1 MLKKL
6 QYAVD
11 NIILKG
17 DFSMSRKNNTYP
29 TELKLGVVQAY
40 LAGEESMQKIAEKY
54 EIRNV
59 SQVKVWVREF
69 KEVESI
75 DAFNRLP
82 SAGSGAKGIKN
93 PLKGKR
99 IHFKDIEEE
108 RDYYKARITVT
119 IDGRYIAST

>member
-17 DFSMSRKNNTYP
+17 DFSMSRKNNTYSNK
-29 TELKLGVVQAY
+29 LKLEVVQAY
-40 LAGEESMQKIAEKY
+40 LAGEESMQKIAERY

-59 SQVKVWVREF
+59 SQVKVWVRKF

-82 SAGSGAKGIKN
+82 SAGSGAKGVKN

-108 RDYYKARITVT
+108 RDYYKAQVE
-119 IDGRYIAST
+119 YLKKQYPNL

>member
-1 MLKKL
+1 
-6 QYAVD
+6 
-11 NIILKG
+11 
-17 DFSMSRKNNTYP
+17 MSRKNNTYP
-29 TELKLGVVQAY
+29 TELKLEVVQAY